1 MMTNRSCFTEAVPL
15 SLSSMAHMTMPLEEG
30 VLDGLKQVL
39 QHTLL
44 SCVNYARAMHA
55 PHQWTF
61 RDLMTSKYAW
71 ESQEGDE
78 APKDLPASL
87 SKLGF
92 KHQYH
97 RTAFIYLRTAM
108 NNVSTT
114 TKEEEQA
121 YLKDNWTQAQA
132 GIYILGRVSLLYAT
146 TALMTA
152 GELDGTEP
160 TDDDTPK
167 CVMYKVVVEYR
178 SLPATGSK
186 AAVQAEELS
195 MLSFGG
201 SVDDDVKYGA
211 LAALYDAH
219 AKYVLEI
226 YSVRGKKYKFD
237 LMDSTLSDG
246 TVPRLPAVRNNAGGE
261 SNNDSKNN
269 NGNASNNG
277 NNNTSDP
284 FVKSLCV
291 TVTDHAATYSGR
303 EEQQY
308 AVTRIHLTM
317 EGNLRTNTNTATT
330 DDIIMPRSPH
340 SISTN
345 IQETFLALNHAP
357 PERATATPS
366 GHTLLLDPKEAGKVY
381 INGRYVTTW
390 GKDPKIG
397 SHFPALF
404 GMDLHSIP
412 YWHGRIFDYDILK
425 RNYAQLWQEIL
436 IDARLMPL
444 NIGSRLL
451 SRLITGHDPV
461 TEEDDEDDDVDD
473 VDNEELSDDNEDDD
487 DDDREESKQLL
498 VVDTGIDC
506 LESQIM
512 QSTKYDPV
520 GISAKALA
528 TKFKMENG
536 EMGFPCMAHEIDWVK
551 DRLPGRV
558 PIAVPPRVIS
568 VLRRGGYFDTKR
580 TSDEVWFS
588 ECRPAAAGMET
599 ALLQKTVE
607 YLEEANC
614 ADVHPNVIVFF
625 SGDGISN
632 PVQRKGLVRFNRTM
646 RQYHVHQHFLKMDLI
661 QILGEKMS
669 TGNEVDPDIPARA
682 FLLGLH
688 IAQEH
693 PDGSVLIRYLLKH
706 RKS

>member
-1 MMTNRSCFTEAVPL
+1 
-15 SLSSMAHMTMPLEEG
+15 MAHMTMPLEEG

-61 RDLMTSKYAW
+61 RDLTTSQYAW

-78 APKDLPASL
+78 APKDLPVSL
-87 SKLGF
+87 TKLGF

-97 RTAFIYLRTAM
+97 RTAFVYLRTAM
-108 NNVSTT
+108 KSST

-121 YLKDNWTQAQA
+121 YLKDWTQAQA
-132 GIYILGRVSLLYAT
+132 GILGRVSLLYAT

-160 TDDDTPK
+160 MDDDTPK

-219 AKYVLEI
+219 AKYILEI

-246 TVPRLPAVRNNAGGE
+246 TVPRLPVRNNSGGD
-261 SNNDSKNN
+261 NDSKNN
-269 NGNASNNG
+269 GTSNN
-277 NNNTSDP
+277 NNSSDP

-317 EGNLRTNTNTATT
+317 EGNLRTNTTKSNNLDSNTI
-330 DDIIMPRSPH
+330 DMPRSPH

-357 PERATATPS
+357 PEMATATPS

-412 YWHGRIFDYDILK
+412 YWHGRIFDYDVLK

-451 SRLITGHDPV
+451 SRFITGHDPV
-461 TEEDDEDDDVDD
+461 SEEDDEDDEDD
-473 VDNEELSDDNEDDD
+473 DEELTDEDD
-487 DDDREESKQLL
+487 DDDREESKQPQ

-506 LESQIM
+506 LESQVM

-536 EMGFPCMAHEIDWVK
+536 DMGFPCMAHEIDWVK
-551 DRLPGRV
+551 DRLPGRI

-599 ALLQKTVE
+599 GLLQKTVE

-614 ADVHPNVIVFF
+614 TDVHPNVIVFF
-625 SGDGISN
+625 SGDGISD
-632 PVQRKGLVRFNRTM
+632 PVQKRGLVRFNRTM
-646 RQYHVHQHFLKMDLI
+646 RQYHVHEHFLKMDLI

-669 TGNEVDPDIPARA
+669 TENEVDPDIPARA